1 MERSEEAIDRFL
13 YRKKYLLQSFTPYQN
28 HPSPNFYKYTRISTL
43 HQPWN
48 PPKHL
53 QFNFSAISKNMIYI
67 ESCRH
72 LVRPLSISRIVTQ
85 KTQVER
91 ERESE
96 NKRGFT
102 SVLFVIRRSSI
113 FSWSRVGR
121 SIGVAKVDRNVMHRG
136 ARAGRGSI
144 EIAGG
149 KAKKRAKGGNDGGIE
164 GFTCADSIIKISWR
178 GHHCTRLVGPPV
190 HFVSLGVPWLRTARV
205 SRNLTRKL
213 FKLHSR
219 GSPHSHPRLPS
230 FLSSSSSRHVVVALP
245 SSFCISSR
253 PLFRSFE
260 LQRDRDL
267 SQREAATL
275 MTSLVCFL

>member
-1 MERSEEAIDRFL
+1 M
-13 YRKKYLLQSFTPYQN
+13 
-28 HPSPNFYKYTRISTL
+28 
-43 HQPWN
+43 
-48 PPKHL
+48 
-53 QFNFSAISKNMIYI
+53 
-67 ESCRH
+67 
-72 LVRPLSISRIVTQ
+72 
-85 KTQVER
+85 
-91 ERESE
+91 
-96 NKRGFT
+96 
-102 SVLFVIRRSSI
+102 
-113 FSWSRVGR
+113 GR
-121 SIGVAKVDRNVMHRG
+121 SIGVAKGDRNVMHRG

-219 GSPHSHPRLPS
+219 VSPHSHPRLPS